1 MPERIILYG
10 SMSCPMVPPVRSL
23 LQRAGAE
30 FEYLNISFNQEAKRR
45 VVEINQGNA
54 SVPTLVFPDGS
65 ILTEPA
71 IDVLEAK
78 LRSLGLDIPPA
89 TPIERVRIVLQT
101 PTLLTFGMIFLA
113 VGIFGNQPSLTV
125 AGGVLL
131 FLTILG
137 RLI

>member
-1 MPERIILYG
+1 MTERIILYG
-10 SMSCPMVPPVRSL
+10 SLTCPMVPPVRSL
-23 LQRAGAE
+23 LKRASAE
-30 FEYLNISFNQEAKRR
+30 FDYVDILFNQEARRR
-45 VVEINQGNA
+45 VLEINQGNA

-65 ILTEPA
+65 TLTEPA
-71 IDVLEAK
+71 IDDLEAK

-101 PTLLTFGMIFLA
+101 PSVLTFGMIFLV
-113 VGIFGNQPSLTV
+113 VGVFGNQPSLTV

>member
-1 MPERIILYG
+1 MTERIILYG

-65 ILTEPA
+65 TLTEPA
-71 IDVLEAK
+71 ISELEAK
-78 LRSLGLDIPPA
+78 LRSLGFEVPPA
-89 TPIERVRIVLQT
+89 TPIERVRIILQA
-101 PTLLTFGMIFLA
+101 PTLLSFGLIFLA
-113 VGIFGNQPSLTV
+113 VGLFGNQPSLTV

-131 FLTILG
+131 FVAILG

>member
-1 MPERIILYG
+1 MTERIILYG
-10 SMSCPMVPPVRSL
+10 SLTCPMVPPVRSL
-23 LQRAGAE
+23 LRRASAE
-30 FEYLNISFNQEAKRR
+30 FDYVDILFNQEARRR
-45 VVEINQGNA
+45 VIEINQGNA

-65 ILTEPA
+65 TLTEPA
-71 IDVLEAK
+71 IDDLEAK

-89 TPIERVRIVLQT
+89 TPIERVQIVLQA
-101 PTLLTFGMIFLA
+101 PTVLTFGMIFLV
-113 VGIFGNQPSLTV
+113 VGVFGNQPSLTV

>member
-1 MPERIILYG
+1 MTERIILYG
-10 SMSCPMVPPVRSL
+10 SLTCPMVPPVRSL
-23 LQRAGAE
+23 LRRASAE
-30 FEYLNISFNQEAKRR
+30 FDYVDILFNQEARRR
-45 VVEINQGNA
+45 VIEINQGNA

-65 ILTEPA
+65 TLTEPA
-71 IDVLEAK
+71 IDDLEAK

-101 PTLLTFGMIFLA
+101 PTLLTFGMIFLV
-113 VGIFGNQPSLTV
+113 VGVFGNQPSLTV

-137 RLI
+137 RLV

>member
-1 MPERIILYG
+1 MTERIILYG
-10 SMSCPMVPPVRSL
+10 SLTCPMVPPVRSL
-23 LQRAGAE
+23 LLRASAE
-30 FEYLNISFNQEAKRR
+30 FDYVDILFNQEARRR
-45 VVEINQGNA
+45 VIEINQGNA

-65 ILTEPA
+65 TLTEPA
-71 IDVLEAK
+71 IDDLEAK

-89 TPIERVRIVLQT
+89 TPIERVRIVLQA
-101 PTLLTFGMIFLA
+101 PTVLTFGMIFL
-113 VGIFGNQPSLTV
+113 VIGVFGNQPSLTV

>member
-1 MPERIILYG
+1 MTERIILYG
-10 SMSCPMVPPVRSL
+10 SLTCPMVPPVRSL
-23 LQRAGAE
+23 LQRASAD
-30 FEYLNISFNQEAKRR
+30 FDYVDILFNREARRR
-45 VVEINQGNA
+45 VIEINQGNA

-65 ILTEPA
+65 TLTEPA
-71 IDVLEAK
+71 IGDLEAK

-89 TPIERVRIVLQT
+89 TPIERVRIVLQS
-101 PTLLTFGMIFLA
+101 PTVLTFGMIFLV
-113 VGIFGNQPSLTV
+113 VGVFGNQPSLTV